1 MQEATIASSSD
12 ISEST
17 TKTASFEV
25 LRAVDLVKRYGQ
37 RTVVN
42 QVSIEVHPGEVVGL
56 LGPNGAGKTT
66 SFYMM
71 VGLIHPNS
79 GKVYLGERE
88 ITHHAMYRRAR
99 LGLGYLPQE
108 SSIFRRLTVEQ
119 NMHAILEMRGMK
131 FKERKPRVERL
142 LEEFRL
148 TDRRS
153 VAGGLLSGGERRRT
167 EIART
172 LACEPSYILL
182 DEPFTGI
189 DPIAV
194 EEIQAIVRTLRDK
207 GIGVLI
213 TDHNVLD
220 TLAITERVYIIYEGQ
235 IMTHGTPDEIAND
248 PMARKYYLSERFSR

>member
-1 MQEATIASSSD
+1 MDEMQVSHAVND
-12 ISEST
+12 ESPPAPET
-17 TKTASFEV
+17 PNV
-25 LRAVDLVKRYGQ
+25 LRASDLVKRYGQ

-71 VGLIHPNS
+71 VGLVRPNGGQVFL
-79 GKVYLGERE
+79 GKKD
-88 ITHHAMYRRAR
+88 ITRQAMYRRAR

-108 SSIFRRLTVEQ
+108 SSIFQKLTVEQ
-119 NMHAILEMRGMK
+119 NMHAILEMRGMRV
-131 FKERKPRVERL
+131 KERKERVERL

-148 TDRRS
+148 TDRRA

-172 LACEPSYILL
+172 LASEPSYILL

-194 EEIQAIVRTLRDK
+194 EEIQGIVRTLRDK

-220 TLAITERVYIIYEGQ
+220 TLAITERVYIIYEGK
-235 IMTHGTPDEIAND
+235 IMAHGTPDAIAND
-248 PMARKYYLSERFSR
+248 PVAQKYYLTDRFSR